1 MEDSFFVSTTF
12 AKNGTPV
19 GDVLELCREQ
29 KIVNVEL
36 GSNHAYEADPI
47 KVVQQFTCNYLV
59 HNYFPA
65 PKEMLIVNIASLDDT
80 IYKRSKQHIFRSLDF
95 CQKIGAKLYTFHP
108 GFLSDPQGESMH
120 SDNYD
125 FQFLELDGR
134 KNYQQAFSRMVT
146 ALREIVAYAQKKN
159 VPIAIETEGSIQK
172 KDVLLMQKP
181 EEFKDLFQLFFP
193 KDIGVNLNIG
203 HLILASKAFH
213 FPMGELV
220 DVVAPYVVEMELSHN
235 HGKVDDHLPLQKEGW
250 YWPLIFDARFNEV
263 PKIVET
269 RDTSIQAIV
278 AVRRLFEEKAR
289 ML

>member
-1 MEDSFFVSTTF
+1 MGCGIVGALSLKISYLELFNKENSLTWQWGEYFGRRRSSLNHHGAKMEDSFFVSTTF

-108 GFLSDPQGESMH
+108 GFLSDPKGESK
-120 SDNYD
+120 SGDNYD
-125 FQFLELDGR
+125 FQ
-134 KNYQQAFSRMVT
+134 
-146 ALREIVAYAQKKN
+146 
-159 VPIAIETEGSIQK
+159 
-172 KDVLLMQKP
+172 
-181 EEFKDLFQLFFP
+181 
-193 KDIGVNLNIG
+193 
-203 HLILASKAFH
+203 
-213 FPMGELV
+213 
-220 DVVAPYVVEMELSHN
+220 
-235 HGKVDDHLPLQKEGW
+235 
-250 YWPLIFDARFNEV
+250 
-263 PKIVET
+263 
-269 RDTSIQAIV
+269 
-278 AVRRLFEEKAR
+278 
-289 ML
+289 